1 MIALLNKIFDSERN
15 HQTAFIKGD
24 QDLSYLD
31 LSNLVNEAK
40 NHYLN
45 TGVSN
50 KIVILHGD
58 FDAFTITSFLALL
71 QLQNIILV
79 LTESTLSLDTIKNMI
94 GADIYLKPNENI
106 SQIINNI
113 PPPKLIQDFLLRK
126 ESGLILLSSG
136 TTGKPKAILH
146 SVSKLF
152 QKFQYSKKAYKTL
165 AFLLFD
171 HIAGIDTMLYTLSA
185 GGCLVSLEN
194 RTPDEVIF
202 ALNRH
207 EIEVFPTSPSY
218 LNLLLLN
225 EDFSPKVLPSLKI
238 LTFGSERISESTLI
252 KLKKLFNNDV
262 RILQKYGLTEMGS
275 PFVKSKADDPA
286 WIQIDQR
293 NTKYKIE
300 NDILF
305 LQSNS
310 SMIGYIFEDHCEG
323 FNGWFN
329 TQDKVE
335 VDGDWIKILGR
346 VTDIINVGGQKV
358 YPAEV
363 ESVLLELDN
372 IDEVSVFGKDNPIMG
387 KVVAARIN
395 LHDDEKINDLKKRIR
410 KYCKNRLES
419 YKIPAIIEI
428 TREKQVSDR
437 FKKVR

>member
-1 MIALLNKIFDSERN
+1 MNDLLNRIFDSKRN
-15 HQTAFIKGD
+15 LQTALIAGD
-24 QDLSYLD
+24 LEFSYLD
-31 LSNLVNEAK
+31 LSNLANEKKHNYSNA
-40 NHYLN
+40 
-45 TGVSN
+45 GISN

-58 FDAFTITSFLALL
+58 FDVHTITSFLALL
-71 QLQNIILV
+71 QLNNIILI
-79 LTESTLSLDTIKNMI
+79 LTESTLSITTIIDMI
-94 GADIYLKPNENI
+94 GAEVYLKPNEDIIKN
-106 SQIINNI
+106 IINI
-113 PPPKLIQDFLLRK
+113 TPPALIQDFQLGK

-152 QKFQYSKKAYKTL
+152 QKFYYSKKAFKTL

-185 GGCLVSLEN
+185 GGCLVSLKN
-194 RTPDEVIF
+194 RSPDEVIL
-202 ALNRH
+202 ALIQHR
-207 EIEVFPTSPSY
+207 IEVFPTSPSY
-218 LNLLLLN
+218 LKLLLLSEN
-225 EDFSPKVLPSLKI
+225 FSPKVLPNLKI
-238 LTFGSERISESTLI
+238 LTFGSERISESTLL

-275 PFVKSKADDPA
+275 PFVKSKVEDPA
-286 WIQIDQR
+286 WIQIDKR

-300 NDILF
+300 DDILF

-310 SMIGYIFEDHCEG
+310 SMIGYIFEDHCEA

-329 TQDKVE
+329 TKDKVE

-363 ESVLLELDN
+363 ESVLLEIN
-372 IDEVSVFGKDNPIMG
+372 NVKEVSVFAQDNPIMG
-387 KVVAARIN
+387 KVVGARFN
-395 LHDDEKINDLKKRIR
+395 LIEHESVSSLKKRIR
-410 KYCKNRLES
+410 QYCSDKMES
-419 YKIPAIIEI
+419 FKIPVHIEI
-428 TREKQVSDR
+428 TKENQVSDR